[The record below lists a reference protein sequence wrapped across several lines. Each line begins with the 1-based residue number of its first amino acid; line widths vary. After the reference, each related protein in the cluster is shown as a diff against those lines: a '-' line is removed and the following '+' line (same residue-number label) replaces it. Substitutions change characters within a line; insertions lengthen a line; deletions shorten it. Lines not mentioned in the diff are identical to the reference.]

1 MTVNY
6 NALITCPHLQEEIDT
21 FISQLKENGI
31 TVHCPSV
38 VQQLD
43 ENDLLPIIGNY
54 DGVIAGD
61 DHFTS
66 GVLHKAERLKILIK
80 WGIGMDGIDLDT
92 AKELGIKVKNTP
104 HTLSDEVSDVV
115 IGYIILL
122 ARQLHKIDREI
133 RKGKWP
139 NISGITLRD
148 KILGIIGVG
157 SIGKALTIKA
167 QALGM
172 KVIGYDKVSI
182 PPSFIKKTGIV
193 QTDLKDLLRSSD
205 FISVNSSLSNEN
217 YHMLGSDEF
226 KTMKKGAYIINTS
239 RGALIDEEAL
249 TSALKNG
256 KIGGAALDV
265 FESEPLPHDNE
276 LLNIENCIL
285 GSHNS
290 SNTVEA
296 RSRINEIAIRL
307 LIEGL
312 LDEK

>member
-1 MTVNY
+1 MNY
-6 NALITCPHLQEEIDT
+6 NVLITCPHLQEEVDT
-21 FISQLKENGI
+21 FIPQLEESGI

-43 ENDLLPIIGNY
+43 EKDLLPIIGNY

-61 DHFTS
+61 DQFS
-66 GVLHKAERLKILIK
+66 SSVLHKAKRLKILIK
-80 WGIGMDGIDLDT
+80 WGIGMDGIDLET
-92 AKELGIKVKNTP
+92 AKILGIKVKNTP

-122 ARQLHKIDREI
+122 ARQLHKIDKEI
-133 RKGKWP
+133 RKGEWP

-182 PPSFIKKTGIV
+182 PPSFLNKTGIA

-217 YHMLGSDEF
+217 YHMLNSDEF
-226 KTMKKGAYIINTS
+226 KIMKEGVYIINTS
-239 RGALIDEEAL
+239 RGALINEEAL
-249 TSALKNG
+249 TSALKEG

-265 FESEPLPHDNE
+265 FETEPLPHHSK
-276 LLNIENCIL
+276 LLRFENCIF

-296 RSRINEIAIRL
+296 KSRINEMAIRL

-312 LDEK
+312 LDEN

>member
-1 MTVNY
+1 MNY
-6 NALITCPHLQEEIDT
+6 NVLITCPHLQEKIDT
-21 FISQLKENGI
+21 FTPQLEESGI

-43 ENDLLPIIGNY
+43 EEDLLPIIGNY

-61 DHFTS
+61 DQFS
-66 GVLHKAERLKILIK
+66 SSVLHKAKRLKILIK
-80 WGIGMDGIDLDT
+80 WGIGMDGIDLET
-92 AKELGIKVKNTP
+92 AKKLGINVQNTP

-133 RKGKWP
+133 RKGDWP
-139 NISGITLRD
+139 NIPGITLRD

-157 SIGKALTIKA
+157 SIGKALVVKA

-172 KVIGYDKVSI
+172 KVIGYDKVTISS
-182 PPSFIKKTGIV
+182 SFINETGIV
-193 QTDLKDLLRSSD
+193 QMDLKALLQASD
-205 FISVNSSLSNEN
+205 FISVNSSLSKEN
-217 YHMLGSDEF
+217 YHMLSTDEF
-226 KTMKKGAYIINTS
+226 KIMKDGAYIINTS
-239 RGALIDEEAL
+239 RGAIIDEGAL
-249 TSALKNG
+249 ISSLKEG
-256 KIGGAALDV
+256 KLGGAALDV
-265 FESEPLPHDNE
+265 FETEPLPNHSE
-276 LLNIENCIL
+276 LLGFENCIL

-290 SNTVEA
+290 SNTKEA
-296 RSRINEIAIRL
+296 KSRINEKAIRL